1 MVDNGYVVGTKQ
13 VKRALSK
20 NQVMKVYLAED
31 ANSSL
36 VNEIKIL
43 CDKQGVEVEFIDK
56 MKRLGEMYNIDVKAA
71 SVAILK

>member
-20 NQVMKVYLAED
+20 DLVMKVYLAED
-31 ANSSL
+31 ANANL
-36 VNEIKIL
+36 LKELKQL
-43 CDKQGVEVEFIDK
+43 CDEHNVEIEFVDK
-56 MKRLGEMYNIDVKAA
+56 MKKLGEMYNIDVKAA